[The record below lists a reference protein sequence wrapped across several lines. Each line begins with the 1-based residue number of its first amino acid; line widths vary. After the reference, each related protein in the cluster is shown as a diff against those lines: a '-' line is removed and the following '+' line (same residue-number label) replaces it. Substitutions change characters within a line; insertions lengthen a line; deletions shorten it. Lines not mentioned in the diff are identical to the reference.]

1 MGHGTFASLALIFV
15 STAFAQIDSA
25 GMRAKFGSPLN
36 REVFTV
42 RPGIEMI
49 VDYSPTANHACVLRF
64 PGEAMPPDPKP
75 GVGIN
80 PKKIIDELVLEIVPS
95 TMRGK
100 ELGRMR
106 QQSGMQGMSSTDY
119 ENVLITEPMTGDQR
133 TAVVVRFKTADC
145 AAER

>member
-1 MGHGTFASLALIFV
+1 MGPRTFAFLALTFA

-49 VDYSPTANHACVLRF
+49 VDYSPTANHACVLKF

-80 PKKIIDELVLEIVPS
+80 PKKIIDELVLEIVPL

-100 ELGRMR
+100 DLGTIYH
-106 QQSGMQGMSSTDY
+106 QSGMHRMSSIDY
-119 ENVLITEPMTGDQR
+119 ENVSIIESMTGGQR
-133 TAVVVRFKTADC
+133 TAVVVRFKAADC